1 MAEKKVRCVEIRGN
15 RVKFLPESIARN
27 QIRMRQIG
35 FMIQE
40 IDEPVFEPTKP
51 FPVVE
56 KIVEPTATVDSEPT
70 AETAPKPKAKA
81 KPKAKTTKK

>member
-1 MAEKKVRCVEIRGN
+1 MSKKLIRCVEIKGN

-27 QIRMRQIG
+27 PIRMRQIG
-35 FMIQE
+35 FMVQE

-56 KIVEPTATVDSEPT
+56 KIVEPIGEAEPT
-70 AETAPKPKAKA
+70 PEPTSKPKR
-81 KPKAKTTKK
+81 TRTKKS

>member
-1 MAEKKVRCVEIRGN
+1 MSTKLVRCVEIKGN

-27 QIRMRQIG
+27 PIRMRQIG
-35 FMIQE
+35 FMVQE

-56 KIVEPTATVDSEPT
+56 KIVEPIVTKEPISAPEPT
-70 AETAPKPKAKA
+70 SKPKR
-81 KPKAKTTKK
+81 TRTKKS